1 MAVLRKTTIRH
12 LLIII
17 AIFIVLTSL
26 RLLWLNYF
34 LPSNHQPSAQGGIV
48 DLNNQDLLNEE
59 VLSLN
64 GEWLYSPGQF
74 VNPENKG
81 SSQKTNIEDHTIQTL
96 PTLKGGKTIH
106 PYGTYQL
113 KILLPNL
120 ADNSRYAIRIPAIS
134 TASSLYINGE
144 LVGQS
149 GKVADN
155 RQDHKGQA
163 APYTVYFTNTHSEI
177 NIMLH
182 VSNFDTSKSPI
193 INKRI
198 SFGTASAMTHHQL
211 ITGLSLSTIVVMLI
225 LFALFS
231 ILVFLFIYRKPIVL
245 LFTFGFLL
253 PLADELIT
261 FDRSLLDWL
270 HLDYVWSYKLSSII
284 FLGASFF
291 FVQFMRVLLVK
302 YHSTKTFQWIVAF
315 YVLDAVFIIILPMSW
330 LVPTKMI
337 FFVLYLV
344 SFLYVVVLALRE
356 YLENQK
362 RSSAFIAL
370 TAVGTTNGILWG
382 LIKSIYVFDIPVYP
396 FDYLFVMLGFS
407 SYWFRRFHENSQ
419 QIQKLVA
426 KLQKE
431 DTLKDEFLTSNAQKL
446 WSPMNRMITLGQSI
460 YDNPKNRLVA
470 EDHRN
475 LKHLID
481 IGRSMSFTLND
492 ILDYTRLK
500 EGNLHLH
507 TQSVNLQG
515 AVYGVFDML
524 RFIIDGK
531 QIHMVSSVPRNF
543 PNVLADENRL
553 IQILFN
559 LLHNA
564 LKYTSEGS
572 IEITAREEQ
581 HMAIIHIRDTGQ
593 GMDDFVKSLV
603 FTPYEQGQEHDEGIG
618 IGLLISKKLIELHGG
633 TMHIQSVQNK
643 GSDIYFTLPLA
654 DESKQSEHTSYMF
667 QDNTQLPTIE
677 QRLSTV
683 SEKHFSIL
691 MIDDDPTNL
700 TTMKSIFSKS
710 EYKVTTVTSSE
721 KALTLIQQ
729 ASWDLVI
736 VDAML
741 PYISGY
747 AVIERIR
754 KQYSLLE
761 LPILL
766 LTIRKHP
773 EDVYTGFAYGA
784 NDYVTKPINALELK
798 VRSRALID
806 LKYSIQQHLH
816 LESAWLQAQIQP
828 HFLFNTLN
836 TIASLSTIDTD
847 RMIDLMHHF
856 GEYLHASFDVR
867 NLQRVVPLE
876 HELELVH
883 SYLYIKQQRFGELIH
898 IEWDIDE
905 NIEIEIPPIS
915 LQTLVE
921 NAIRHGILKKTE
933 GGTVCI
939 RIKDYTTYIAISVID
954 DGVGISPSL
963 LEELQANHE
972 TACSGIGIRN
982 TDLRLKRIYGQ
993 RLQIQSTVNQ
1003 GTNVTFHIPKK

>member
-1 MAVLRKTTIRH
+1 MLRKASTQH

-17 AIFIVLTSL
+17 AIFIVLTFL

-34 LPSNHQPSAQGGIV
+34 LPSTHQPSAKDGVVHI
-48 DLNNQDLLNEE
+48 NNLTTSEEE
-59 VLSLN
+59 VISLD
-64 GEWLYSPGQF
+64 GGWIYYPGQF
-74 VNPENKG
+74 VNSENKG
-81 SSQKTNIEDHTIQTL
+81 GNKESHSNTYNTQNIPASKDERTTQ
-96 PTLKGGKTIH
+96 

-113 KILLPNL
+113 KILLPNNL
-120 ADNSRYAIRIPAIS
+120 DNDRYAIRMPAIS
-134 TASSLYINGE
+134 TASTLYINGK
-144 LVGQS
+144 LVGKS

-155 RQDHKGQA
+155 AEDHEGQA
-163 APYTVYFTNTHSEI
+163 APYTVYFTNTQSEI
-177 NIMLH
+177 NLILH
-182 VSNFDTSKSPI
+182 VSNFDTPTSPI

-198 SFGTASAMTHHQL
+198 LFGTASAMTHHQL
-211 ITGLSLSTIVVMLI
+211 IVGLSLSTIVVMLI
-225 LFALFS
+225 IFSLFS
-231 ILVFLFIYRKPIVL
+231 ILVYLFIYRKSIVL

-270 HLDYVWSYKLSSII
+270 HLNYVWSYKLSSII

-302 YHSTKTFQWIVAF
+302 YHNTKTFQWIFAC
-315 YVLDAVFIIILPMSW
+315 YVLNAILTIVLPMTW
-330 LVPTKMI
+330 LIPTKNI

-370 TAVGTTNGILWG
+370 TAIGTTNGIIWG
-382 LIKSIYVFDIPVYP
+382 FIKSVYVFDIPVYP
-396 FDYLFVMLGFS
+396 FDYLFIMLGFS
-407 SYWFRRFHENSQ
+407 SYWFKRFHENSQ
-419 QIQKLVA
+419 QIQELVT
-426 KLQKE
+426 KLQHE
-431 DTLKDEFLTSNAQKL
+431 DALKDKFLTSNAEKL

-460 YDNPKNRLVA
+460 YDNPHNKLVT
-470 EDHRN
+470 EDEKN

-481 IGRSMSFTLND
+481 IGRSMSFTLNN
-492 ILDYTRLK
+492 ILDFTRLK
-500 EGNLHLH
+500 EGDLHLH

-515 AVYGVFDML
+515 AVYGVFDIL
-524 RFIIDGK
+524 RFIANGK
-531 QIHMVSSVPRNF
+531 QIHMVSLVPPSF

-559 LLHNA
+559 ILHNA
-564 LKYTSEGS
+564 LKYTGEGS
-572 IEITAREEQ
+572 IEIIAREEQ

-593 GMDDFVKSLV
+593 GMDNFVQSLLYS
-603 FTPYEQGQEHDEGIG
+603 PYEQGQEYDEGIG

-633 TMHIQSVQNK
+633 TLNIQSIPNK
-643 GSDIYFTLPLA
+643 GSNVYFTLPLA
-654 DESKQSEHTSYMF
+654 DESRQNKEYATFNAQAK
-667 QDNTQLPTIE
+667 TQLSTNE
-677 QRLSTV
+677 QELSMV
-683 SEKHFSIL
+683 SDKHFRIL
-691 MIDDDPTNL
+691 MIDDDPMNL
-700 TTMKSIFSKS
+700 ATMKSIFSIS
-710 EYKVTTVTSSE
+710 EYEITTVTTSE
-721 KALTLIQQ
+721 KALALIQQ
-729 ASWDLVI
+729 ESWDLVI

-747 AVIERIR
+747 AVIQKIR

-806 LKYSIQQHLH
+806 LKYSIQQRLH
-816 LESAWLQAQIQP
+816 LESAWLQSQIQP

-867 NLQRVVPLE
+867 NLQRVVPLQ
-876 HELELVH
+876 HELDLVR
-883 SYLYIKQQRFGELIH
+883 SYLYIKQQRFGELIQ

-905 NIEIEIPPIS
+905 TIQIEIPPIS

-921 NAIRHGILKKTE
+921 NAIRHGILKKEE

-939 RIKDYTTYIAISVID
+939 RIKDFTTYVSISVID
-954 DGVGISPSL
+954 DGVGISPTL
-963 LEELQANHE
+963 LEELQEDYNG
-972 TACSGIGIRN
+972 TSSGIGIRN
-982 TDLRLKRIYGQ
+982 TNLRLKRIYGQ
-993 RLQIQSTVNQ
+993 QLQIQSTINQ
-1003 GTNVTFHIPKK
+1003 GTNVTFHIPKD